1 MMVEPVTF
9 DLGGAETPL
18 FSMPDSSGLMP
29 LSLPEE
35 FLHRHESSLPQPSS
49 DAVLRFEAAM
59 GAEPLAP
66 HLAGIKNLV
75 ATGTV
80 PMAPA
85 PAVSMG
91 TDPAPLGTDPT
102 SQVGIVAENT
112 TEKPISVRNTIL
124 SDVSI
129 AEARVDV
136 PKGTDSVE
144 PKGTDPAS
152 MGTDPK
158 QVVGTD
164 PVVKPVIVKE
174 REVSG
179 REVPVATEA
188 PVAPKAP
195 VVAKAQ
201 IEGTDPISL
210 GTDPTSQV
218 GIVAENTTEKPV
230 SVGNIIP
237 SDAPIAEARVDVH
250 KGTDPAPQ
258 AVIVPENTIERS
270 ISGRNAISSDAPIAE
285 ARVDVHKGTGPKQ
298 VVGTESKQIVG
309 TDPVMVGTDPV
320 MKPAAAKE
328 GEVLGREIPIA
339 SKAPVAPEVTVVSEA
354 PVVPEVPVAPNR
366 ESYVASVDASAK
378 DVPVAPVREVAAVPV
393 AEEVVGKVA
402 VADKVAVGEPIL
414 APKSDPTPKSVQP
427 TEAMLSP
434 EAAKPT
440 VEAKP
445 EVKLESAPVVDMAKE
460 AKPKE
465 EVVSFEAEKTTPS
478 PLQAMPVA
486 VTADTAGTVDAQSV
500 TAREVSA
507 ISAAS
512 ARTEAVVEVVN
523 ELIEAVVSQISV
535 TPSLVQG
542 EGEVV
547 MTLKASVLDGSDIRL
562 SAKDGSLSV
571 VVTPATPEAAQAV
584 AAAVPRLEVAL
595 AEHVPTFRQVAVK
608 LVARKGSSDEIA

>member
-1 MMVEPVTF
+1 MMVESVTF
-9 DLGGAETPL
+9 DLGGAEKPV

-35 FLHRHESSLPQPSS
+35 FLHRHESSLPQLSS
-49 DAVLRFEAAM
+49 DAVLRFESAM
-59 GAEPLAP
+59 GAEPLAS

-102 SQVGIVAENT
+102 SHVGIVAENT
-112 TEKPISVRNTIL
+112 IERPVSVGNTIS
-124 SDVSI
+124 SDIPI

-136 PKGTDSVE
+136 LKGTDSVQ
-144 PKGTDPAS
+144 TL
-152 MGTDPK
+152 
-158 QVVGTD
+158 GTD

-188 PVAPKAP
+188 PIALKAP

-218 GIVAENTTEKPV
+218 GIVAENTTGKPV
-230 SVGNIIP
+230 LVGNTIP
-237 SDAPIAEARVDVH
+237 SDVPIAEARVDVP
-250 KGTDPAPQ
+250 KGTDPVQ
-258 AVIVPENTIERS
+258 AL
-270 ISGRNAISSDAPIAE
+270 
-285 ARVDVHKGTGPKQ
+285 GTGPKQ
-298 VVGTESKQIVG
+298 VVGT
-309 TDPVMVGTDPV
+309 DPV
-320 MKPAAAKE
+320 MKPA
-328 GEVLGREIPIA
+328 
-339 SKAPVAPEVTVVSEA
+339 VAPEA
-354 PVVPEVPVAPNR
+354 PFAPSR

-378 DVPVAPVREVAAVPV
+378 DVPVAPVREIAAGSV

-402 VADKVAVGEPIL
+402 VVDKIAVGEPIL
-414 APKSDPTPKSVQP
+414 APKSEPTPKSALP
-427 TEAMLSP
+427 TEAVLSP
-434 EAAKPT
+434 EMAKP
-440 VEAKP
+440 VAEAKP
-445 EVKLESAPVVDMAKE
+445 EVRLESVPVVDKAKA
-460 AKPKE
+460 AKIEE
-465 EVVSFEAEKTTPS
+465 EVVAFEAEKTTPS

-486 VTADTAGTVDAQSV
+486 VTADTAGTVDAQSA

-535 TPSLVQG
+535 TPSLVHG
-542 EGEVV
+542 EGEVM
-547 MTLKASVLDGSDIRL
+547 MTLKANVLDGSDIRL